1 MRIEILVDNGEPK
14 IYPLDRP
21 KIVVGSHESCDIVID
36 HTSISRKHLVIVGRD
51 EKYFVADQGSMNGS
65 YINEHRLVPGSS
77 IEFTSC
83 FPVRLGDNVLV
94 TLLSDEDAGE
104 LGPDSDYNTPN
115 SSGTPGTP
123 VGNESTKMISLKDLH
138 KSSTSDLVKQRTNTV
153 AKRKNTLKKVE
164 RDSKK
169 PLNSKVIIL
178 FVVIMFSGAAYFQLI
193 LNGKSEPE
201 VTAATAKEKVAA
213 PVPVIDKGPIL
224 RVEVSDLLPSESIL
238 AAYNNKKCVTEI
250 EKFVCTSFPMIYQG
264 KGGVVVVDKTIII
277 FVDGNKD
284 MVAARDYVIK
294 PLSIEEG
301 GTKEAI
307 DQFRLELGTS
317 ALMLWMKGTIPVE
330 ATNVDQTK
338 GYIIAVAFIGSVD
351 NVLAVVNA
359 AYFVPDSFI
368 RLRQMMKEENF
379 INAKKNGASEFSF
392 AYEYLRIP

>member
-36 HTSISRKHLVIVGRD
+36 HASVSRKHLVIVGRD

-77 IEFTSC
+77 TEFTSF

-115 SSGTPGTP
+115 SSGAPIE
-123 VGNESTKMISLKDLH
+123 NESTKMISLKDLH
-138 KSSTSDLVKQRTNTV
+138 KSSTSELVKQRTTSV
-153 AKRKNTLKKVE
+153 AKRKNNLKKVAP
-164 RDSKK
+164 DSKK

-178 FVVIMFSGAAYFQLI
+178 FVVIMFSGAAYFQFI

-201 VTAATAKEKVAA
+201 ATAAAAKEKAA
-213 PVPVIDKGPIL
+213 VPIPVVDKGPIL

-250 EKFVCTSFPMIYQG
+250 EKFVCISVPMVYQG
-264 KGGVVVVDKTIII
+264 KGGAVVVDKTIII
-277 FVDGNKD
+277 FVDGDKD
-284 MVAARDYVIK
+284 MVAARDYAIK
-294 PLSIEEG
+294 PLSVAEG
-301 GTKEAI
+301 GTNEVLE
-307 DQFRLELGTS
+307 QFRLELGIS

-330 ATNVDQTK
+330 VTNFDTIK
-338 GYIIAVAFIGSVD
+338 GYIIAVAFIGSAD
-351 NVLAVVNA
+351 NVPAVVNA

-368 RLRQMMKEENF
+368 RLRQMMKEEHF
-379 INAKKNGASEFSF
+379 INAKKNGASEFSY
-392 AYEYLRIP
+392 AYEYLRFP